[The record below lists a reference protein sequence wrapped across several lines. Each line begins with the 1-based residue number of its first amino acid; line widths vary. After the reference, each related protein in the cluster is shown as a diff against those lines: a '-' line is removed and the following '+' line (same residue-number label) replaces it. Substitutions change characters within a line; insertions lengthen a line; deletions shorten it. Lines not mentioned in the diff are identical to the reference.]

1 MRKLIFLR
9 KGMLFDYPKF
19 LNTDVYKEHHYVY
32 IDYDIQGEG
41 YKRVLQKIENNAI
54 DYEQEYI
61 MTTCPELL
69 REHMWW
75 NEQEKKWEI
84 YFVEEKGLVP
94 IQEYTDKWL
103 REVHNIEK
111 LYLNGGLDLPDE
123 E

>member
-54 DYEQEYI
+54 DYEQ
-61 MTTCPELL
+61 
-69 REHMWW
+69 
-75 NEQEKKWEI
+75 
-84 YFVEEKGLVP
+84 
-94 IQEYTDKWL
+94 D
-103 REVHNIEK
+103 
-111 LYLNGGLDLPDE
+111 
-123 E
+123 